1 MEQDVIENHPVKEKE
16 KSAKDTL
23 TWIVNSV
30 FVRCVYFSIKAL
42 VYFSHRM
49 ILLYDVLFTNEY
61 MFNNKIL

>member
-30 FVRCVYFSIKAL
+30 FPHAI
-42 VYFSHRM
+42 
-49 ILLYDVLFTNEY
+49 FTNHVI
-61 MFNNKIL
+61 MIHNVTGTVTVDCRDL